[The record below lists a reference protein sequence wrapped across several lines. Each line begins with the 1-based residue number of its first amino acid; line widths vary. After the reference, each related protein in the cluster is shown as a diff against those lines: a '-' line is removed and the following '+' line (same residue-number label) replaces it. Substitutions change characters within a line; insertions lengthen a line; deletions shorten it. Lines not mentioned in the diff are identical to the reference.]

1 MQTIRVR
8 SQVGLDGILQ
18 LQIPIGRGNIT
29 VEVLLLIQSLPTP
42 SLLPESLESPRHF
55 DERVGS
61 ILAAEFS
68 RCEGC
73 DRLGWG

>member
-18 LQIPIGRGNIT
+18 LHIPIGHGNTT
-29 VEVLLLIQSLPTP
+29 VEVLLLIQPQPTP
-42 SLLPESLESPRHF
+42 ALLPESLESPRQF
-55 DERVGS
+55 DEQVGAM
-61 ILAAEFS
+61 LAAEYS

-73 DRLGWG
+73 DRLDGG